1 VVTRGAEG
9 TVVELLNQDVEVVV
23 CGMRDDEVVI
33 GEYGRVVLVVTGA
46 TKASVE
52 HALDSKNRNMTMSLQ
67 KVFREPEWF
76 LDSVRR
82 SGQVI
87 MAESLC
93 GWVRSAAP
101 RNFHLTFMFRE

>member
-1 VVTRGAEG
+1 MVTTGAEE
-9 TVVELLNQDVEVVV
+9 TVVELLNQVVEVVV

-46 TKASVE
+46 TKPSVE
-52 HALDSKNRNMTMSLQ
+52 HALDSKNRNTTMSLQ
-67 KVFREPEWF
+67 KVFREPERF
-76 LDSVRR
+76 LDSIRR
-82 SGQVI
+82 GREVI

-93 GWVRSAAP
+93 RWMRSAAP

>member
-1 VVTRGAEG
+1 MVTRGAEG
-9 TVVELLNQDVEVVV
+9 TVVELLNQVVEVVV

-67 KVFREPEWF
+67 KVFRELERF
-76 LDSVRR
+76 LDAVRR
-82 SGQVI
+82 SREVI

-93 GWVRSAAP
+93 GWERSAAP

>member
-1 VVTRGAEG
+1 MVTRGAEG
-9 TVVELLNQDVEVVV
+9 TVVELLNQVVEVVV

-67 KVFREPEWF
+67 KVFRELERF
-76 LDSVRR
+76 LDAVRR
-82 SGQVI
+82 SREVI